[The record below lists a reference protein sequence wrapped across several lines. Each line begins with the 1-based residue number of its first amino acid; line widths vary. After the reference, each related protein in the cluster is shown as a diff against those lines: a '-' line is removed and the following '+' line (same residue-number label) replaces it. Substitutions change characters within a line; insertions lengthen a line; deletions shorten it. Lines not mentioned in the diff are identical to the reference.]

1 MMKHI
6 LALLSLL
13 VTLAAQAQIDSGQ
26 LMKDVQTL
34 AADKMEGRKT
44 GSKGNR
50 MAQFYL
56 LDRLKQLKI
65 SQFNSTYEQPFYFNR
80 GESRIMGT
88 NLYGYIPGRVDSF
101 IVISAHYDHV
111 GTRATAN
118 STDSIFNGADDNASG
133 VATLLAIA
141 KYYTAHPPKY
151 HLIFA
156 AFDAEEM
163 GLQGAKAFVAR
174 PPVPA
179 AKIVLNIN
187 MDMVSHNDKN
197 ELYVCGATPY
207 PSLKA
212 PVAAAAARSG
222 VSLLFGHDK
231 ESDGS
236 QNWISQSD
244 HFEFHKKKIPFLYFG
259 VEDHADYHKVS
270 DEFEKINPSF
280 FYRAAGAVLEVVK
293 EFNR

>member
-1 MMKHI
+1 MRHI
-6 LALLSLL
+6 LPILAILFSLN
-13 VTLAAQAQIDSGQ
+13 AHAQIDSAQ
-26 LMKDVQTL
+26 LMKDVKTL
-34 AADKMEGRKT
+34 SADKMEGRKT
-44 GSKGNR
+44 GTRGNR

-56 LDRLKQLKI
+56 LDRLKQLKL
-65 SQFNSTYEQPFYFNR
+65 SQFNNTFEQSFYF
-80 GESRIMGT
+80 GQPQIMGT

-111 GTRATAN
+111 GISKNAGGA
-118 STDSIFNGADDNASG
+118 DSIFNGADDNASG

-141 KYYTAHPPKY
+141 KYFKEHPPKY

-156 AFDAEEM
+156 AFDAEEL

-174 PPVPA
+174 LPVPA
-179 AKIVLNIN
+179 GKIILNIN

-197 ELYVCGATPY
+197 ELYVCGTTPY

-212 PVAAAAARSG
+212 PVSAAAVRSR
-222 VSLLFGHDK
+222 VSLPFGHDK
-231 ESDGS
+231 PTDGN
-236 QNWISQSD
+236 QNWTSQSD
-244 HFEFHKKKIPFLYFG
+244 HYEFHKVKIPFLYFG
-259 VEDHADYHKVS
+259 VEDHADYHKVT

-293 EFNR
+293 EFNK